1 MLLLPRRTFLTPDV
15 AQISKF
21 LFIVVV
27 PSIAKCRVP
36 AFFFCRHVVPIR
48 LCSLYSPNKSA
59 QVFACLFFLWQ
70 QGPVCTSGKCFVPP
84 LFLSFFL
91 SFSYEEEGG
100 DGHVQKKGE
109 TLTFLTR
116 SLSLTSGQARLPA
129 ELKHINKRR
138 KRN

>member
-36 AFFFCRHVVPIR
+36 AFFFVGMWFQYASVLFTHRTR
-48 LCSLYSPNKSA
+48 ARRSLLAFFSLA
-59 QVFACLFFLWQ
+59 AGACVHEREVFCAPSFSFLL
-70 QGPVCTSGKCFVPP
+70 S
-84 LFLSFFL
+84 LFLL
-91 SFSYEEEGG
+91 RGRG
-100 DGHVQKKGE
+100 RRRTCTKKGE

-138 KRN
+138 RRN